1 MAAPAF
7 GRSSTVS
14 FPTPFSSSVGAP
26 ALPRTRDLTWSR
38 SACVVAPAAALPASA
53 MIFSSS
59 CIEKKRGSR
68 EPPGFL
74 YVASGTEARFGLF
87 DDAAEGRLVEHR
99 EIGEDLAVHVD
110 PRFLQPRH
118 ELAVRHARFA
128 GAGVDA
134 RDPERAKLA
143 LPVAPVAIRILPRLH
158 HRLLGDLVYVLAP
171 AAVPVGLVEDLLVA
185 RARRDS
191 AFYAWHGGSL
201 GVGKHRLHVVQVG
214 LVDRRAA
221 AKVALVLGGSLG
233 EDMALARL
241 VALDRA
247 AAADPKAL
255 GGATLGL
262 HLGHGC
268 PPCIWCSRW
277 RNRSALFD
285 LQSPSLVTP

>member
-1 MAAPAF
+1 MGCRPPGRWPRPGSVTSTDSPESFASSSRARMASRRAVMSASTCAFAWLMAAPAF

-14 FPTPFSSSVGAP
+14 FPTPFSSSVSAP

-38 SACVVAPAAALPASA
+38 SACVVAPATALPASA
-53 MIFSSS
+53 MICSSS

-110 PRFLQPRH
+110 PRFLQSRD

-128 GAGVDA
+128 GSGIDA

-143 LPVAPVAIRILPRLH
+143 LAVAAVAVGVLPRAH
-158 HRLLGDLVYVLAP
+158 HRLLGDLEYVLAP
-171 AAVPVGLVEDLLVA
+171 AAVTLGLVEDLLVA

-191 AFYAWHGGSL
+191 
-201 GVGKHRLHVVQVG
+201 
-214 LVDRRAA
+214 
-221 AKVALVLGGSLG
+221 
-233 EDMALARL
+233 
-241 VALDRA
+241 
-247 AAADPKAL
+247 
-255 GGATLGL
+255 
-262 HLGHGC
+262 
-268 PPCIWCSRW
+268 
-277 RNRSALFD
+277 
-285 LQSPSLVTP
+285 